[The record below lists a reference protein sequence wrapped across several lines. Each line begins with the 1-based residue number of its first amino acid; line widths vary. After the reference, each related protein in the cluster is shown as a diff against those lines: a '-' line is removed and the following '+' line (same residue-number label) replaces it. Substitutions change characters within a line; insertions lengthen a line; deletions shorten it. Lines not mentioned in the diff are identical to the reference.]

1 MGKIVKADAWCNG
14 EVAYLAWQADGPIAD
29 CLGFMITRVRET
41 GPKAGRRRILPT
53 WIAFRDQSN
62 PDWLDQDSSVWP
74 IQSYEW
80 RDLTLRRSRD
90 STSVRPIDFKVHYEI
105 VPVGPPGPGRQA
117 VPTSSTAVSRA
128 AAGPARRSGRD
139 ADDRRDALLPARRR
153 GAGDVHQRDPL
164 DAEPAAATRRRAGA
178 KAAGCR
184 RRPRHRHQQGAPDD
198 AEGAHSGAGRPDPE
212 VPHRRRPR
220 LPAQSHRPHRE

>member
-1 MGKIVKADAWCNG
+1 MKADAWCNG

-41 GPKAGRRRILPT
+41 GPQAGRRRILPT

-105 VPVGPPGPGRQA
+105 VPVGPPGPGRKA
-117 VPTSSTAVSRA
+117 VPKSSTAVY
-128 AAGPARRSGRD
+128 RD
-139 ADDRRDALLPARRR
+139 ADGKPRYRGTPRPLALLADPVETPTIDVTHSYPR
-153 GAGDVHQRDPL
+153 GGG
-164 DAEPAAATRRRAGA
+164 RAGA
-178 KAAGCR
+178 RTPTASSRPRTCCSNSRTCR
-184 RRPRHRHQQGAPDD
+184 RRSRRASPPAPPPTS
-198 AEGAHSGAGRPDPE
+198 ARGF
-212 VPHRRRPR
+212 
-220 LPAQSHRPHRE
+220 